1 MKKVIVSLLVLAFVA
16 LAATGTV
23 SAQCAAKTTT
33 TSVATTCAQCT
44 SCTTST
50 CCSCACP
57 TTSCC
62 PTVAC
67 CVVKQC
73 CEVKEVKAMH
83 AMPMW
88 KPEMPVKAVAVK
100 PVAVKEAAAP
110 AVAAVIGS
118 GQASTSTQSI
128 KQTVTQTN
136 TQSVG
141 AISGNDNTI
150 NGFSVDGTLPTQP
163 ITTSTQTNTNTAVN
177 ANVPVNIQVKDVA
190 VAWNNSTATSAE

>member
-1 MKKVIVSLLVLAFVA
+1 
-16 LAATGTV
+16 
-23 SAQCAAKTTT
+23 
-33 TSVATTCAQCT
+33 
-44 SCTTST
+44 
-50 CCSCACP
+50 
-57 TTSCC
+57 
-62 PTVAC
+62 
-67 CVVKQC
+67 
-73 CEVKEVKAMH
+73 MH

-100 PVAVKEAAAP
+100 AVAVKPVAVKEAAAP
-110 AVAAVIGS
+110 AAAAVIGS

-150 NGFSVDGTLPTQP
+150 NGVFDGALVGQFP
-163 ITTSTQTNTNTAVN
+163 ISSQTNTNSATN

-190 VAWNNSTATSAE
+190 VAWNNSTAVGGIE

>member
-23 SAQCAAKTTT
+23 SAQCAAKPATT

-50 CCSCACP
+50 CCNCACP

-73 CEVKEVKAMH
+73 CEVKTVKAMP
-83 AMPMW
+83 AWTPVW
-88 KPEMPVKAVAVK
+88 KPAPVVVKPAVVTPAAAVAVK
-100 PVAVKEAAAP
+100 GVA
-110 AVAAVIGS
+110 S
-118 GQASTSTQSI
+118 ASSASSTQ
-128 KQTVTQTN
+128 
-136 TQSVG
+136 TQSVT
-141 AISGNDNTI
+141 ITGNSNVVNFENNTI
-150 NGFSVDGTLPTQP
+150 NNSATSV
-163 ITTSTQTNTNTAVN
+163 AVN
-177 ANVPVNIQVKDVA
+177 VNAA
-190 VAWNNSTATSAE
+190 VAWGNATAKNVVE